1 MNWPVS
7 GPVITIRR
15 AAEPQEALMSHWKA
29 LLTEDS
35 GGLVQVV
42 CERRRRAQ
50 RSGERGVSSVEFA
63 VVLPL
68 FMMLFFVVLGLT
80 VMMFSTLFAATGV
93 PVEVRAAATH
103 VGSPQ
108 ILSALDTT
116 APGAGDLTIGTA
128 PGCERAVYG
137 QLSSD
142 LPFLVP
148 MLDAMRVGLRLHG
161 GSVMRNWQFWAGP
174 PDDGCN

>member
-1 MNWPVS
+1 M
-7 GPVITIRR
+7 T
-15 AAEPQEALMSHWKA
+15 HWKA
-29 LLTEDS
+29 LFAEDK
-35 GGLVQVV
+35 GRLVQVV
-42 CERRRRAQ
+42 CEWSRRA
-50 RSGERGVSSVEFA
+50 RKSGERGVSSVEFA
-63 VVLPL
+63 AVLPL

-93 PVEVRAAATH
+93 PVEVRAAAAH
-103 VGSPQ
+103 LGSPQ

-116 APGAGDLTIGTA
+116 APGAGDLTVGTA

-142 LPFLVP
+142 LPFRVP

-161 GSVMRNWQFWAGP
+161 GSVMREWKFWAGP